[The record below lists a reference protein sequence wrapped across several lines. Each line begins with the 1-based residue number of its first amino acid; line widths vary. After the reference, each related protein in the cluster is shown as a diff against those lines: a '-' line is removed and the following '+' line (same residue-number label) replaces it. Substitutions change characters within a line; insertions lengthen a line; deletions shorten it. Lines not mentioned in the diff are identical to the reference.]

1 MFAVISKFT
10 IDNKDNMTAS
20 VKNAYRERPHLV
32 ENAAGFVRLDVLS
45 PVQNPDEIWLITYWT
60 DQTSFQEWYRTHLYK
75 EAHANIPAGLK
86 LISDRTE
93 MLFFEHI
100 SS

>member
-10 IDNKDNMTAS
+10 VDNKDNMTAS
-20 VKNAYRERPHLV
+20 VKNAYVGRPHLV
-32 ENAAGFVRLDVLS
+32 ESAAGFVRLDVLS

-60 DQTSFQEWYRTHLYK
+60 DQTSFQEWYRAHSYK
-75 EAHANIPAGLK
+75 EAHSNIPAGLK
-86 LISDRTE
+86 LISDRSE
-93 MLFFEHI
+93 MLFFQHI

>member
-20 VKNAYRERPHLV
+20 VRNAYRERPHLV
-32 ENAAGFVRLDVLS
+32 ENAAGFVL
-45 PVQNPDEIWLITYWT
+45 QNPDEIWLITYWT

-75 EAHANIPAGLK
+75 EAHANVPAGLK